1 MVNSPSFV
9 SLPIFCFVVGCFVVF
24 FFSFCLGPS
33 KSVLLAVAGK
43 HSFSQI
49 SSAKAGQFPTPA
61 LLCPFVVLLSPK
73 GLKHLA
79 G

>member
-1 MVNSPSFV
+1 MTLCEGTKLLVNSPSFV
-9 SLPIFCFVVGCFVVF
+9 SLPIFCFVVVGCFVVV

-33 KSVLLAVAGK
+33 RSVLLAVAGK

-61 LLCPFVVLLSPK
+61 LPWPFVV
-73 GLKHLA
+73 
-79 G
+79 